1 MKGEFTG
8 RHMAMVVVSGFG
20 VIIAI
25 NLVMATLAV
34 RGFGGVVVENS
45 YVASQEFNGWL
56 DAAREQDALGWAA
69 DLERQPDDRLRLST
83 TGVPAGSKI
92 TARLR
97 RPLGRPETID
107 LPFAAVAP
115 DSYLSRTP
123 VPSGRWIVRIGIV
136 SGDRRWVQEA
146 RIE

>member
-8 RHMAMVVVSGFG
+8 RHMAIVVVSGFG
-20 VIIAI
+20 IIIAV

-56 DAAREQDALGWAA
+56 DAAREQDTLGWAA
-69 DLERQPDDRLRLST
+69 ELERQPDDRLRLST
-83 TGVPAGSKI
+83 TGVPVGSKI
-92 TARLR
+92 SAQLR
-97 RPLGRPETID
+97 RPLGQPEMID
-107 LPFAAVAP
+107 LPFVAVAP
-115 DSYLSRTP
+115 DSYLSHTP
-123 VPSGRWIVRIGIV
+123 VPGGRWIVRIGIV
-136 SGDRRWVQEA
+136 SGDRSWAQEA